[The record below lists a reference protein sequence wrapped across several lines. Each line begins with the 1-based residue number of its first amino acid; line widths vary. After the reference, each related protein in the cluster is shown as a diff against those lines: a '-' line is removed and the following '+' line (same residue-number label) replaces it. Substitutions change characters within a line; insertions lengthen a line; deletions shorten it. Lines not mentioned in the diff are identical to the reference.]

1 MLRVGLTGGLG
12 SGKSTAARLFA
23 AHGAYIIQA
32 DTIGRELMEPGQ
44 AVYAAIVGHFGEGV
58 VLPDGRLDRGALA
71 KIAFADGRVE
81 ELNAIVHPATIA
93 RQVELSETILARD
106 SQAIV
111 IVESALI
118 FETKYGETKYSDT
131 KYGETKYDETNYGSQ
146 NADGKPW
153 HSRFD
158 RIILVTAPEEEKVAR
173 FVARSSAGNVITE
186 ERRTQLEAEA
196 RRRLA
201 QQISDEQKS
210 ALCDYVL
217 TNGGPLTELEW
228 QVDQLWP
235 ILKAAA
241 EQAPA
246 RRQ

>member
-23 AHGAYIIQA
+23 AHGAHVIQA
-32 DTIGRELMEPGQ
+32 DMIGRELMEPGQ
-44 AVYAAIVGHFGEGV
+44 AVYAAIVDHFGGGV

-93 RQVELSETILARD
+93 RQAELSEGIFARD
-106 SQAIV
+106 PQAIV

-118 FETKYGETKYSDT
+118 FETKYGETKY
-131 KYGETKYDETNYGSQ
+131 GETNYGSSQ
-146 NADGKPW
+146 DADGKPW

-158 RIILVTAPEEEKVAR
+158 RIILVTAPEEVKIAR

-196 RRRLA
+196 RLRLA

-217 TNGGPLTELEW
+217 TNGGPLPELEW

-235 ILKAAA
+235 ILKTAA
-241 EQAPA
+241 EQAPI
-246 RRQ
+246 RGQ

>member
-23 AHGAYIIQA
+23 AHGAHIIQA

-44 AVYAAIVGHFGEGV
+44 AVYAAIVNHFGGTV

-71 KIAFADGRVE
+71 KIAFADGRVG
-81 ELNAIVHPATIA
+81 ELNAIVHPAVIA
-93 RQVELSETILARD
+93 RQAELNEAIFQRD
-106 SQAIV
+106 RSAV
-111 IVESALI
+111 AIVESALI
-118 FETKYGETKYSDT
+118 FETKYGETND
-131 KYGETKYDETNYGSQ
+131 GGSQ
-146 NADGKPW
+146 DADGKPW

-158 RIILVTAPEEEKVAR
+158 RIILVTAPEEVKIAR
-173 FVARSSAGNVITE
+173 FVARSGAGKEISE
-186 ERRTQLEAEA
+186 ERRTQLEEEA
-196 RRRLA
+196 RRRLV

-217 TNGGPLTELEW
+217 TNGGPLAELEW
-228 QVDQLWP
+228 QIDQLWP

-241 EQAPA
+241 K
-246 RRQ
+246 

>member
-23 AHGAYIIQA
+23 AHGAHVFQSDA
-32 DTIGRELMEPGQ
+32 IGRDLMEPGQ
-44 AVYAAIVGHFGEGV
+44 SVYTAIVDHFGKDV

-81 ELNAIVHPATIA
+81 ELNAIVHPAVIA
-93 RQVELSETILARD
+93 RQAELSEAIFARD
-106 SQAIV
+106 PQAVV

-118 FETKYGETKYSDT
+118 FET
-131 KYGETKYDETNYGSQ
+131 NYGGTQ
-146 NADGKPW
+146 AGGKRW
-153 HSRFD
+153 ARRFD
-158 RIILVTAPEEEKVAR
+158 RVILVTAPEEVKIAR
-173 FVARSSAGNVITE
+173 FVARSAVGEEMTAKRKTE
-186 ERRTQLEAEA
+186 LEEEA

-201 QQISDEQKS
+201 QQISDDQKS

-217 TNGGPLTELEW
+217 TNGGGLKELEW

-235 ILKAAA
+235 ILQAASEPAKASG
-241 EQAPA
+241 
-246 RRQ
+246 R